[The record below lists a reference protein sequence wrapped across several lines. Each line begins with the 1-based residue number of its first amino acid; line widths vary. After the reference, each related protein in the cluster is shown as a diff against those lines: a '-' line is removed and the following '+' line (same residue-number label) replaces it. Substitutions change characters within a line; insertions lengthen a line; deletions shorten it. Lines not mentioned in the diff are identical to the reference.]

1 MGMRILLIEDDAQLA
16 THVRKALE
24 HESLAVDTAGTAEDG
39 LFQATEFEYD
49 GVILDVN
56 LPDGNGFDV
65 CKKMRSAHVTT
76 PILML
81 TARDALSDKILGLDL
96 GADEYVTKPI
106 DTRELLARVRA
117 LIRRNSKDPLPLL
130 NIGDLTI
137 DPKTRRVRR
146 KNVTIDLPSK
156 EYAVLEFLARHSDE
170 VVTRAMIMEH
180 VWGSDFETFSNVID
194 VYMKNLRKKIDMEGQ
209 KKLLHTIRGGGYVL
223 SDKR

>member
-1 MGMRILLIEDDAQLA
+1 MKILLVEDDEQLA

-24 HESLAVDTAGTAEDG
+24 RESFAVDTSATAEDG
-39 LFQATEFEYD
+39 LFRATEFEYD
-49 GVILDVN
+49 GMVLDVN

-65 CKKMRSAHVTT
+65 CKKLRTMHITT

-81 TARDALSDKILGLDL
+81 TARDTLSDKILGLDL

-106 DTRELLARVRA
+106 DSRELLARVRS
-117 LIRRNSKDPLPLL
+117 LIRRNSKEPLPILS
-130 NIGDLTI
+130 IADLTI
-137 DPKTRRVRR
+137 DPKTRRVCRSTM
-146 KNVTIDLPSK
+146 TIDLPSK

-170 VVTRAMIMEH
+170 VVTRSMIMEH

-194 VYMKNLRKKIDMEGQ
+194 VYIRNLRKKIDTEGQ
-209 KKLLHTIRGGGYVL
+209 KKLIHTIRGGGYVL

>member
-1 MGMRILLIEDDAQLA
+1 MKILLIEDDEQLA
-16 THVRKALE
+16 VHVRKALE
-24 HESLAVDTAGTAEDG
+24 RESFAVDTATTAEDG
-39 LFQATEFEYD
+39 LFRATEFEYD
-49 GVILDVN
+49 GLILDLN

-65 CKKMRSAHVTT
+65 CKKLRTAHITT

-106 DTRELLARVRA
+106 DSQELLARVRA
-117 LIRRNSKDPLPLL
+117 LIRRNSKEPLPILS
-130 NIGDLTI
+130 IADLTI

-146 KNVTIDLPSK
+146 NTMTIDLPSK
-156 EYAVLEFLARHSDE
+156 EYAVLEFLVRHSDE
-170 VVTRAMIMEH
+170 VVTRSMIMEH

-194 VYMKNLRKKIDMEGQ
+194 VYIRNLRKKIDTEGQ
-209 KKLLHTIRGGGYVL
+209 KKLIHTIRGGGYVL